1 MIRKDKERLAP
12 YECDLHTHT
21 NRSDGADTYEELID
35 RAVERGLKVLA
46 ITDHDV
52 RPLEYLDTDQGK
64 VSVQEYGRQKGIDI
78 IPGIEFSCNTE
89 VEDVHILGLGCDFSD
104 PGFAEQEAAIVES
117 KVESYSILCDRLT
130 DLGMPVSLEK
140 VQTHRGRNIKASEIQ
155 KKMIFEY
162 MADMGYTSDWSQA
175 KRMVKATPELQVK
188 RRKPE
193 AEDMIRLI
201 KRSGGIAVMAHP
213 YLVEEPVIWKG
224 QEISR
229 DAYIQVLMEA
239 GLDGIEGPYT
249 YHKTSYGGHMTP
261 DEIENEIRNRYADQ
275 VAFISGGSDYHDD
288 RAKGAAEEK
297 CRELG
302 EKGISYE
309 DFRKTPLF
317 DMVQK

>member
-1 MIRKDKERLAP
+1 MSAP

-35 RAVERGLKVLA
+35 HAVDRGLKVIA

-52 RPLEYLDTDQGK
+52 RPLANLNTDQGEIP
-64 VSVQEYGRQKGIDI
+64 VQEYGEKKGIKI

-104 PGFAEQEAAIVES
+104 SGFAQQEDKIVES
-117 KVESYSILCDRLT
+117 KVESYSVLCDRLT
-130 DLGMPVSLEK
+130 ELGMPVSLDL
-140 VQTHRGRNIKASEIQ
+140 VRRHRGREIEESEIQ

-162 MADMGYTSDWSQA
+162 MADMGYAPDWSQA
-175 KRMVKATPELQVK
+175 KRMVKTTPELQIK

-201 KRSGGIAVMAHP
+201 KKSGGIAVLAHP
-213 YLVEEPVIWKG
+213 YLIEEPVIWKG
-224 QEISR
+224 QKISR
-229 DAYIQVLMEA
+229 DQYIEILVEA

-249 YHKTSYGGHMTP
+249 YHKTSYGGVMTP
-261 DEIENEIRNRYADQ
+261 EQIEKDIRDKYTDR

-288 RAKGAAEEK
+288 RIKGAAEEK

-309 DFRKTPLF
+309 DFSKTPLYR
-317 DMVQK
+317 MVVK

>member
-1 MIRKDKERLAP
+1 MSAP

-21 NRSDGADTYEELID
+21 NRSDGADTYEELIGH
-35 RAVERGLKVLA
+35 AVDRGLKVIA

-52 RPLEYLDTDQGK
+52 RPLAFLNTDQGQI
-64 VSVQEYGRQKGIDI
+64 SVQEYGEKEGIMI

-104 PGFAEQEAAIVES
+104 PGFAQQEEKIVES
-117 KVESYSILCDRLT
+117 KVESYSVLCDRLT
-130 DLGMPVSLEK
+130 ELGIPVSLDQVRK
-140 VQTHRGRNIKASEIQ
+140 HRGREIEESEIQ

-162 MADMGYTSDWSQA
+162 MADMGYAPDWSQA
-175 KRMVKATPELQVK
+175 KRMVKTTPELQIK

-201 KRSGGIAVMAHP
+201 KKSGGIAVLAHP
-213 YLVEEPVIWKG
+213 YLIEEPVIWKG
-224 QEISR
+224 QKISR
-229 DAYIQVLMEA
+229 DQYIEILIEA

-249 YHKTSYGGHMTP
+249 YHKTSYGGVMTP
-261 DEIENEIRNRYADQ
+261 EQIEKEVRSKYADK

-288 RAKGAAEEK
+288 RIKGAAEEK

-309 DFRKTPLF
+309 DFRKTPLYR
-317 DMVQK
+317 MVVK